1 MALLRAR
8 EAAMSFFRPL
18 LHGHGLTEQQ
28 WRVIRVLQEYGDL
41 EFHELSRIACIQPPS
56 LTGILTRLERSSLV
70 RRSRSAVDQRRL
82 HVMLSPAG
90 KRRFVLVSRD
100 AEQQYGLIERQLGRA
115 RLRALMTG
123 LHDSRATAESGGR
136 AHERQRHDSPRQSP
150 QTSRA
155 VATMSSSLRHWSSSD
170 RALPWCVLENPH
182 CGERHRR
189 SSGT

>member
-1 MALLRAR
+1 MRKFDQSLPMALLRAR

-41 EFHELSRIACIQPPS
+41 EFHELSQIACIQPPS

-90 KRRFVLVSRD
+90 KRRFVLVSHA
-100 AEQQYGLIERQLGRA
+100 AEQQYGLIERQLGSA

-123 LHDSRATAESGGR
+123 LHALAQLPSPAAARTNGSATTPRVSRPRPR
-136 AHERQRHDSPRQSP
+136 AR
-150 QTSRA
+150 
-155 VATMSSSLRHWSSSD
+155 LR
-170 RALPWCVLENPH
+170 R
-182 CGERHRR
+182 
-189 SSGT
+189 

>member
-1 MALLRAR
+1 VRKFDQSLPMALLRAR
-8 EAAMSFFRPL
+8 ETAMSFFRPM

-28 WRVIRVLQEYGDL
+28 WRVIRVLQEYGNL

-82 HVMLSPAG
+82 HVVLTPAG
-90 KRRFVLVSRD
+90 KRRFALVSRD

-123 LHDSRATAESGGR
+123 LYDLAELPLPADARTTGNATKARVSRPRPR
-136 AHERQRHDSPRQSP
+136 AR
-150 QTSRA
+150 SR
-155 VATMSSSLRHWSSSD
+155 R
-170 RALPWCVLENPH
+170 
-182 CGERHRR
+182 
-189 SSGT
+189 